1 MAENGQE
8 YINQMFKERGYIL
21 DFQKV
26 MAAEDLDFLKAYNE
40 MVRGS
45 YTNPRALD
53 AKTKELIYCC
63 MLTCVKASI
72 DQIKL
77 HVKGA
82 IKNGATKAEVLQA
95 LELTI
100 TAAGV
105 PAFMIGFEAWKQLTG
120 PNKLE
125 PKV

>member
-1 MAENGQE
+1 MAENGHE
-8 YINQMFKERGYIL
+8 YVNRMMKERGYIL
-21 DFQKV
+21 DFHKV
-26 MAAEDLDFLKAYNE
+26 LAAEDMDFLKAYNE
-40 MVRGS
+40 MVEAS

-53 AKTKELIYCC
+53 PKTKELIYCV

-82 IKNGATKAEVLQA
+82 LKNGATKTEVLQA

-105 PAFMIGFEAWKQLTG
+105 PAFMNGFEAWKQVTG
-120 PNKLE
+120 PNKFE
-125 PKV
+125 PKI

>member
-1 MAENGQE
+1 MPANGQE
-8 YINQMFKERGYIL
+8 YIDEMFKERGYVL

-26 MAAEDLDFLKAYNE
+26 MAAEDLDFLKVYNE

-45 YTNPRALD
+45 YTSERELD
-53 AKTKELIYCC
+53 RKTKELIYCC
-63 MLTCVKASI
+63 MLTCVKASV
-72 DQIKL
+72 DQIML

-82 IKNGATKAEVLQA
+82 LAAGSTKTDVLQA

-105 PAFMIGFEAWKQLTG
+105 PAFMIGFEAWKQVVG
-120 PNKLE
+120 PEKFE
-125 PKV
+125 PKM